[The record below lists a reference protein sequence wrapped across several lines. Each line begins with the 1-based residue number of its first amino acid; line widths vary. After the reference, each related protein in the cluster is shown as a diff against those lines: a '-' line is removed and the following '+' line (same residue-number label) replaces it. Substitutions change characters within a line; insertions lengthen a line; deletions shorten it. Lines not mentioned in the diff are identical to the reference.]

1 MKSLQNQYNLIK
13 EGKGNKEL
21 FLKEAKAQFPQYI
34 SNVQTFDQVIHSL
47 TEKGI
52 LSETLMLGGVAQP
65 KNQDWFKIFNENVKA
80 ELKDTDKEVEE
91 METRGYNYKEKN
103 NNNISTAEMLKGYY
117 VEMRDPKH
125 AEKTEDQIKAIVVK
139 NLEKDPLFYVKD
151 GEFGV
156 KGLGYKSEH
165 PGLPKD
171 IYGNYALGIEPK
183 VKLTGKYKSSGME
196 PVKLNESKHSDEAD
210 LKIYKSELNMLNKTK
225 PTGEKQLKR
234 KAELEKK
241 IADLEKK
248 VTEVFYGSS
257 DGDYEAD
264 QKNEQIAYHNYDKGL
279 KAYREGDFLKA
290 DEYYKTA
297 LKYGSYLGYTEQ
309 DLPPYEK
316 ATGSSLEEGE
326 EEYRRKMLPNKVK
339 GIADTIDIKSTL
351 ERLAPEVWGEP
362 SFEKAKQKFLTFIEG
377 SRMNPATKKQ
387 MLFNLSTINTKG
399 RLDQYLANSLL
410 NFEKLGVKE
419 GMISEGSGM
428 SLRDA
433 MKQAKEESRNGYVQH
448 IEDSGDGT
456 FSIADWYDSDK
467 TIASYEN
474 GVLINDKTDEYEL
487 DELDM
492 TGIAGSED
500 EEEVRQGM
508 KGINTPK
515 HETLSEAKKR
525 DIEKHI
531 KEIEKM
537 GEVAAWDHRITKAQ
551 EKIDELMN
559 EMTMTESDQVAKYV
573 DKEAVKGLKKDIALL
588 EKKKALYEKQKAR
601 AAKRMKDKS
610 MMEDTVLEDSP
621 VLEVDATS
629 MPTTAMMLRMADS
642 NPEKFK
648 EYVKQMD
655 ADPAFKTQ
663 FMKKLSPTEK
673 EELTKKIE
681 AHSKTKTESW
691 SGMVRELITRKNLRL
706 R

>member
-34 SNVQTFDQVIHSL
+34 TNVQTFDQVIHSL

-52 LSETLMLGGVAQP
+52 INENIVLIADSKPQTQ
-65 KNQDWFKIFNENVKA
+65 NWFKIFNENVKA
-80 ELKDTDKEVEE
+80 ELKETDETVEE
-91 METRGYNYKEKN
+91 METKGYDYKEKN

-210 LKIYKSELNMLNKTK
+210 LKIYKSELNMLNKLK

-248 VTEVFYGSS
+248 VT
-257 DGDYEAD
+257 
-264 QKNEQIAYHNYDKGL
+264 
-279 KAYREGDFLKA
+279 
-290 DEYYKTA
+290 
-297 LKYGSYLGYTEQ
+297 
-309 DLPPYEK
+309 
-316 ATGSSLEEGE
+316 SSLAEGE
-326 EEYRRKMLPNKVK
+326 DEYRRKMLPNKVK

-351 ERLAPEVWGEP
+351 EKLAPEVWQEP

-515 HETLSEAKKR
+515 HETLSEGKKR

-629 MPTTAMMLRMADS
+629 MPTTAMMLQMADS